1 MRNRIISINSELF
14 LDNKGRRYYL
24 YNNLFNVQKTI

>member
-1 MRNRIISINSELF
+1 MNRINSALF